1 MPNDDA
7 KTLRE
12 AAFACTIR
20 YANTH
25 MSTNDR
31 LYFDAIKICF
41 NRMADMIEREDAPD
55 VEYDEDGPGHIE
67 GKPAGY
73 AVHIDRVK
81 EREAAAEDRGWNAAI
96 EACWDIAIGNGP
108 VPPTWS
114 LEVAQSPVATKAVQD
129 MSVQVANAIRALRRG
144 AS

>member
-1 MPNDDA
+1 MPNDDV

-41 NRMADMIEREDAPD
+41 NRMADMIEREDAQELASQSTGHHIHLLSYDKGWNDAISAVHVKLAD
-55 VEYDEDGPGHIE
+55 VEYG
-67 GKPAGY
+67 
-73 AVHIDRVK
+73 
-81 EREAAAEDRGWNAAI
+81 AAI
-96 EACWDIAIGNGP
+96 LNR
-108 VPPTWS
+108 
-114 LEVAQSPVATKAVQD
+114 VA
-129 MSVQVANAIRALRRG
+129 ALRREPRT
-144 AS
+144 

>member
-1 MPNDDA
+1 MAEDV
-7 KTLRE
+7 KVLRE
-12 AAFACTIR
+12 AAANFEEWFQHGNMQQLWPREQKALSILCT
-20 YANTH
+20 
-25 MSTNDR
+25 
-31 LYFDAIKICF
+31 
-41 NRMADMIEREDAPD
+41 RMADMIEREDAPD

>member
-1 MPNDDA
+1 MNDDV

-96 EACWDIAIGNGP
+96 EAAAQMALDCDTMGEDYADDELTDEGKAARRKCRQIFAEIN
-108 VPPTWS
+108 S
-114 LEVAQSPVATKAVQD
+114 LRKGS
-129 MSVQVANAIRALRRG
+129 SHG
-144 AS
+144 

>member
-1 MPNDDA
+1 MPNDDV

-12 AAFACTIR
+12 AAFAISIK
-20 YANTH
+20 YADKH
-25 MSTNDR
+25 MSPETR
-31 LYFDAIKICF
+31 LYYDATVISF
-41 NRMADMIEREDAPD
+41 NRMADMIERE
-55 VEYDEDGPGHIE
+55 
-67 GKPAGY
+67 
-73 AVHIDRVK
+73 
-81 EREAAAEDRGWNAAI
+81 ERELTFTHEQINERDQVIADEAWNAAI